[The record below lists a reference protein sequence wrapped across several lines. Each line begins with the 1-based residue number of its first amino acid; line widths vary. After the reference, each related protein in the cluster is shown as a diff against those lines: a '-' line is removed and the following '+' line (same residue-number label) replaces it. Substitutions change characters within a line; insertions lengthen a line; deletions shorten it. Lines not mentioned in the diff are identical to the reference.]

1 MPGRDLTVRV
11 GGDSATGGIVTTGEV
26 FARIAAYAGLEV
38 YTTRTIPAEIKGG
51 HVMFQARIAPE
62 MVWSQ
67 GDDLDML
74 IAFDQESID
83 RYSSLIRKDGVL
95 IFNSNDSKP
104 PAPNG
109 IKQYPLPLN
118 DLAKSINFQRGRNI
132 ITIGAMVKLFD
143 LPFETATT
151 IVEKQ
156 LGRKK
161 EMLDQNLLALK
172 TGFEYIEQN
181 VTRTAPYHL
190 TPRQGATEDERLV
203 LSGNQAL
210 SIGAIA
216 AGCRFYSGY
225 PITPASD
232 IMEFLAAE
240 FPKIGGTMIQAED
253 EIAAIAMALGA
264 SFTGLRSMTATS
276 GPGLSLMVELMGHA
290 TMAEIPI
297 VIVDVQRAGP
307 STGMP
312 TKVSQGDLRIS
323 VFGAHD
329 DAPRIVIAPVSV
341 EDNFYQIINAFNLA
355 EKYQTPVIYL
365 SDQDMSVRVQTIPP
379 FDLTRVKL
387 VGRQLWEPHANGDGH
402 FERFADTPSGVSPM
416 SLPGMKEGQYVAE
429 GLEHFTSGEPG
440 YTPELHSANMFKRG
454 KKIRNAAEV
463 AEEWGM
469 LERFGDAD
477 APVAILGWGSTIG
490 PVREAVERARAEG
503 MKVAVFYT
511 KMIYPLPRKEI
522 WEFIDRRKAIIVPEM
537 NYTGQFA
544 RMIQAEFWREVIS
557 VRKYGGVPFA
567 THEIYAEIKKAYA
580 KLASPPARKTGAPKR
595 AKTNKKNTTRLEAT
609 KTQKSHRARNVKTF
623 SPKGAGV
630 AVKKAGIT
638 RRQAAAKAARRN
650 RK

>member
-1 MPGRDLTVRV
+1 MPGSDLTVRV
-11 GGDSATGGIVTTGEV
+11 GGDSAAGGIVTTGEV

-83 RYSSLIRKDGVL
+83 RYYPLVRKNGILIY
-95 IFNSNDSKP
+95 NSNDSQP
-104 PAPNG
+104 PSADGVN
-109 IKQYPLPLN
+109 QYALPLN

-143 LPFETATT
+143 LPFETATLV
-151 IVEKQ
+151 VEKQ

-161 EMLDQNLLALK
+161 EMLEQNLLALK

-181 VTRTAPYHL
+181 VTKTAPYHL
-190 TPRQGATEDERLV
+190 APRAGAENDERLV

-210 SIGAIA
+210 AIGAIA

-232 IMEFLAAE
+232 IMEFLAGE

-276 GPGLSLMVELMGHA
+276 GPGVSLMIELLGHA
-290 TMAEIPI
+290 TMAEIP
-297 VIVDVQRAGP
+297 VVVVDVQRAGP

-312 TKVSQGDLRIS
+312 TKVSQGDLRLS

-329 DAPRIVIAPVSV
+329 DAPRIVVAPVSV
-341 EDNFYQIINAFNLA
+341 EDNFYQIVNAFNLA

-365 SDQDMSVRVQTIPP
+365 SDQDMSVRVQTIPQ
-379 FDLTRVKL
+379 FDLSRVKL
-387 VGRQLWEPHANGDGH
+387 VQRQLWNQNGNGAGK
-402 FERFADTPSGVSPM
+402 FERFKETESGVSAM
-416 SLPGMKEGQYVAE
+416 SLPGMKGGQYIAE

-440 YTPELHSANMFKRG
+440 YTPELHTHNMVKRG
-454 KKIRNAAEV
+454 KKIRSAAEV
-463 AEEWGM
+463 AEAWGM
-469 LERFGDAD
+469 LERFGDPNAS
-477 APVAILGWGSTIG
+477 VAICGWGSTIG
-490 PVREAVERARAEG
+490 PVREAVDRAKAEG
-503 MKVAVFYT
+503 MPVAVLYT

-522 WEFIDRRKAIIVPEM
+522 ADFIDKRKAIIVPEM

-580 KLASPPARKTGAPKR
+580 SLGKSTKKKAASRRTGKKLKKSAP
-595 AKTNKKNTTRLEAT
+595 
-609 KTQKSHRARNVKTF
+609 
-623 SPKGAGV
+623 
-630 AVKKAGIT
+630 VKK
-638 RRQAAAKAARRN
+638 KVARR
-650 RK
+650 K